1 VLVLPAAGSAAS
13 VFPNPIPTMNARTAF
28 ALAAVLGAV
37 LLARPAAA
45 QTTDSAAAVTP
56 AATAPAHRT
65 HRDRNLL
72 TPEDWAGRN
81 DTDAYAL
88 VRSLR
93 PAWLR
98 GSRGASSNAEATPV
112 VVYRDGVKMG
122 NDSELRSIPTMQIR
136 EIRYLDAMAATQ
148 RFGMDHAGGA
158 ILVTTQ

>member
-1 VLVLPAAGSAAS
+1 M
-13 VFPNPIPTMNARTAF
+13 MNARTAF
-28 ALAAVLGAV
+28 ALAAVLGAA
-37 LLARPAAA
+37 LLTRPAAA
-45 QTTDSAAAVTP
+45 QTTDSAAAAAP
-56 AATAPAHRT
+56 AAAPAHRT

-72 TPEDWAGRN
+72 APEDWAGRN
-81 DTDAYAL
+81 ETDAYAL

-98 GSRGASSNAEATPV
+98 GGRGATSNAEAASV

-122 NDSELRSIPTMQIR
+122 GDRELRSISVLQIR

>member
-1 VLVLPAAGSAAS
+1 
-13 VFPNPIPTMNARTAF
+13 MNARTAF
-28 ALAAVLGAV
+28 ALAAVLGAA

-45 QTTDSAAAVTP
+45 QTTDSAAATTP
-56 AATAPAHRT
+56 AAPAHRA

-72 TPEDWAGRN
+72 SPEDWTGRN
-81 DTDAYAL
+81 ENDALSL
-88 VRSLR
+88 VRALR

-98 GSRGASSNAEATPV
+98 GSRGASSNAEAAPV

-122 NDSELRSIPTMQIR
+122 GASELRSISTVQVR

-158 ILVTTQ
+158 ILVSTQ

>member
-1 VLVLPAAGSAAS
+1 
-13 VFPNPIPTMNARTAF
+13 MNARTAF
-28 ALAAVLGAV
+28 ALAAVLGAA

-45 QTTDSAAAVTP
+45 QTTDSAAAAP
-56 AATAPAHRT
+56 AAHHA

-81 DTDAYAL
+81 ETDAYGL

-98 GSRGASSNAEATPV
+98 GARGASSNAEAAPV

-122 NDSELRSIPTMQIR
+122 DGSELRSITIVQVR

-148 RFGMDHAGGA
+148 RFGMDHSGGA

>member
-1 VLVLPAAGSAAS
+1 
-13 VFPNPIPTMNARTAF
+13 MNARTAF
-28 ALAAVLGAV
+28 ALAAVLGAA

-45 QTTDSAAAVTP
+45 QTTDSAAAATP
-56 AATAPAHRT
+56 TAPTHRT

-72 TPEDWAGRN
+72 APEDWAGRN
-81 DTDAYAL
+81 ENDALAL
-88 VRSLR
+88 VRALR

-98 GSRGASSNAEATPV
+98 GARGASSNAEAAPV

-122 NDSELRSIPTMQIR
+122 NASELRSISTVQIR

>member
-1 VLVLPAAGSAAS
+1 
-13 VFPNPIPTMNARTAF
+13 MNARTAF
-28 ALAAVLGAV
+28 ALAAVLGAA
-37 LLARPAAA
+37 LLARPAAAQTAWPGPARPPPPAAA
-45 QTTDSAAAVTP
+45 QTTDSAAAATP
-56 AATAPAHRT
+56 AAPAHRT

-122 NDSELRSIPTMQIR
+122 NHSELRSIPTLQIR

-148 RFGMDHAGGA
+148 RFGMDHSGGA

>member
-1 VLVLPAAGSAAS
+1 
-13 VFPNPIPTMNARTAF
+13 MNARTAS
-28 ALAAVLGAV
+28 ALAVAFCAAA
-37 LLARPAAA
+37 LLSARPAAA
-45 QTTDSAAAVTP
+45 QADTTAHDTTHADSSHTATP
-56 AATAPAHRT
+56 PRRA

-72 TPEDWAGRN
+72 TQDDLAGRN
-81 DTDAYAL
+81 EENAYAL
-88 VRSLR
+88 IRALR

-98 GSRGASSNAEATPV
+98 GSRGASSNAEASPV

-122 NDSELRSIPTMQIR
+122 NEGELRNISLVQIR